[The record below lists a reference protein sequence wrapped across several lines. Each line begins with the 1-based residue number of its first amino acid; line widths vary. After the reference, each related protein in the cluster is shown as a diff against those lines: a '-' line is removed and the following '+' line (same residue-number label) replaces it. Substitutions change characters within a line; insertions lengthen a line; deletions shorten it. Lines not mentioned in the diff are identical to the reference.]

1 MAKDEPAPNVPNA
14 AKLALDMQMRTRK
27 EHNFSKVE
35 EDLLDPR
42 PIQTNTLTVSSLRS
56 KLGFF
61 NPFAKKTVSR
71 GDLVWLFDNTAF
83 RHSRMSSWQ
92 AEFVTAVFEK
102 ESANRLVDLAAS
114 IARIVGLA
122 DDAKERETIEQ
133 RLQPFA
139 WDIRVGRNAVIS
151 QEGSRKTIK
160 LGATGSEG
168 CSSDVINISSH
179 GKGSFVRASAVVTGG
194 IEGILD
200 MQTYYAGEDGWAI
213 ISDIDDT
220 IKVTMTSDPIG
231 ILKET
236 FINEPRPIDGM
247 PELYTQIK
255 AMLPKDTPWFY
266 LSASPYTL
274 YPFLKEF
281 RNKFY
286 PPGTMILRDSSW
298 RTISG
303 LLASLTMVTEEY
315 KVDRMKKVNSWL
327 PKKKLIVFGDSTQSD
342 PEAYGEMYVS
352 AYNIYILSARL
363 LTCLQLPHFPRLD

>member
-1 MAKDEPAPNVPNA
+1 MYTDSLTITSRDARFSVQLTPGFALPIQTSYHTRVQLLVCVPVCPRPYTKVKQYLLLVSRVAGDSPAGIMAKDEPVPTAPTA

-27 EHNFSKVE
+27 EHNFSKIE

-42 PIQTNTLTVSSLRS
+42 PVQTNTLTVSSLRS

-61 NPFAKKTVSR
+61 NPFGKKTVSR

-194 IEGILD
+194 VEGILD

-213 ISDIDDT
+213 IS
-220 IKVTMTSDPIG
+220 G
-231 ILKET
+231 
-236 FINEPRPIDGM
+236 
-247 PELYTQIK
+247 
-255 AMLPKDTPWFY
+255 
-266 LSASPYTL
+266 
-274 YPFLKEF
+274 
-281 RNKFY
+281 KF
-286 PPGTMILRDSSW
+286 TKR
-298 RTISG
+298 
-303 LLASLTMVTEEY
+303 
-315 KVDRMKKVNSWL
+315 
-327 PKKKLIVFGDSTQSD
+327 
-342 PEAYGEMYVS
+342 
-352 AYNIYILSARL
+352 
-363 LTCLQLPHFPRLD
+363 